1 MCLLLQR
8 FTGKA
13 KMKVMLMKGYDLG
26 RQKEQACF
34 LKNTSKTD
42 KGTFWWCTCLYSR
55 SFPSSGVVELNGRNT
70 LFYRC
75 ATKIFLWRPS
85 LSKKQHLGKNNYDI
99 KRQDKGWFVFF
110 FFFCL
115 QRNKGTKTYY
125 YLPKHTQEIWGKTMV
140 LQVYLIYI

>member
-34 LKNTSKTD
+34 LSNTSKTD
-42 KGTFWWCTCLYSR
+42 KGTFWWCTCSHSR

-70 LFYRC
+70 FSYRC

-110 FFFCL
+110 FFFFVC
-115 QRNKGTKTYY
+115 KETKEQ
-125 YLPKHTQEIWGKTMV
+125 KHIIICPNIHKKYEAKQWFYRYT
-140 LQVYLIYI
+140 